1 MRKRVQC
8 CSPPRFMVEIMSH
21 LILLGDSIF
30 DNAAYTNGGPEV
42 VTQVRALLPRS
53 WKASLLAIDGSTT
66 SDVPAQLARLPH
78 DATHLVLSVGGNDAL
93 MQWDVLEKPV
103 SSVAEA
109 VETLADIVSDFED
122 DYRTAVA
129 ACMAT
134 RASLTVCTIYN
145 GCFDDPSFQRIAST
159 TLMLFNDTIIRVAA
173 DYGVPVIDL
182 RSVCIEKEDYANP
195 IEPSSVGGEKI
206 AKVIVGLLS
215 DVHSA
220 STATRII
227 IP

>member
-30 DNAAYTNGGPEV
+30 DNAAYTTGGPDV
-42 VTQVRALLPRS
+42 VTQVRALVPRS

-66 SDVPAQLARLPH
+66 SDVPTQLARLPH

-129 ACMAT
+129 ACVAT
-134 RASLTVCTIYN
+134 RLSFTVCTIYN
-145 GCFDDPSFQRIAST
+145 GCFDLSFQRIAST
-159 TLMLFNDTIIRVAA
+159 ILMLFNDTIIRVASE
-173 DYGVPVIDL
+173 YGVSVIDL
-182 RSVCIEKEDYANP
+182 RSVCIEQEDYANP

-206 AKVIVGLLS
+206 AKVIAGLLS
-215 DVHSA
+215 DVDSA

-227 IP
+227 IL